1 MPSPLMTGTQSA
13 AAVDSPPGTEPAAAK
28 TKTNPKLIAVVF
40 SASLLYLAGLFYYAA
55 TRPIDGDEGFYTTA
69 ARLVWEGK
77 TPYKD
82 FFFQQAPL
90 LPYLYSWIWAVHPRS
105 LVAMRMLSAACG
117 GLEVLLLGL
126 GLISAKRLPTK
137 VALAAF
143 AAVLLN
149 PYSVSWNVVVKT
161 FAVANALMTIA
172 TICLYIAL
180 RSGRLRWFFA
190 SGLAL
195 GVCVST
201 RSLYGLLIPAVLLWM
216 FYQEF
221 RTSRR
226 PYPKSLTF
234 LAGALAGGLPMIF
247 SFVRDPHAFIFNN
260 LTYHHFDVGYMI
272 SANGRIIE
280 GYQSAGHV
288 FIVYFAMIGIR
299 LLIFH
304 PYFTIQFILA
314 ITGILSLRKLRR
326 QPEGSGASPYTES
339 DYLYFQLALLMLL
352 IYLATILPH
361 FPPYDQYFD
370 SPLVPLLIPFV
381 AEGLRVTFRAGRKR
395 VIALALAAPILFGV
409 EIGRETARDSW
420 HPVWQL
426 SCYRE
431 VTRVV
436 EANSGPDEVVMSFW
450 PGFVFESGRRYF
462 PGIEDHFVYRIMN
475 KISPEERARYHVI
488 SKDQVMRAITGR
500 EINVLVVHPWVI
512 EYYHDLSPR
521 ELQEFHEAVDAN
533 YSLVS
538 NIRDIAIYRRRPT
551 AAEMIAPSLV
561 RYRPNHDP
569 LLDWVYNGADIDR
582 QKVVW
587 ARDMGAAQNEKL
599 LRYYSDRRV
608 WLLEADEIPPTL
620 APYPRSRDERPL
632 AAAEERPGYS
642 RQ

>member
-1 MPSPLMTGTQSA
+1 MSPTPSALTTNTQRAVA
-13 AAVDSPPGTEPAAAK
+13 ADSQRGSDQAA
-28 TKTNPKLIAVVF
+28 TQTRTNSKLIAVVF
-40 SASLLYLAGLFYYAA
+40 FFSLLYLAGLFYYAA
-55 TRPIDGDEGFYTTA
+55 SRPIDGDEGFYTTA

-105 LVAMRMLSAACG
+105 LVAMRILSAACG

-126 GLISAKRLPTK
+126 WLISTKRLPSK

-161 FAVANALMTIA
+161 FAVANLLMTIA

-180 RSGRLRWFFA
+180 RSERLRWFFA
-190 SGLAL
+190 GGLAL
-195 GVCVST
+195 GVCVSA

-216 FYQEF
+216 LYQEF

-234 LAGALAGGLPMIF
+234 LAGALAGSLPMIF

-260 LTYHHFDVGYMI
+260 FTYHRFDVGYMW
-272 SANGRIIE
+272 ADGKIIE

-288 FIVYFAMIGIR
+288 FIVYFAMVGIR

-304 PYFTIQFILA
+304 PYFTLQFILA

-326 QPEGSGASPYTES
+326 QREGPYVSPYTAS
-339 DYLYFQLALLMLL
+339 DHLYFQLALLMLL
-352 IYLATILPH
+352 VYLVTILPH

-381 AEGLRVTFRAGRKR
+381 AEGLRVTFQAGKKR
-395 VIALALAAPILFGV
+395 VIAVALAAPILFAV
-409 EIGRETARDSW
+409 EISRETAQNSW
-420 HPVWQL
+420 NPAWQL

-431 VTRVV
+431 VTKVV

-462 PGIEDHFVYRIMN
+462 PGLENHFVYRIVN

-500 EINVLVVHPWVI
+500 KINLLVVPPLIV
-512 EYYHDLSPR
+512 EYYQNLSPR
-521 ELQEFHEAVDAN
+521 ELQEFHEAVDTN
-533 YSLVS
+533 YWLVS
-538 NIRDIAIYRRRPT
+538 KIRDVAIYRRRPPTDNPSYT
-551 AAEMIAPSLV
+551 APEQP
-561 RYRPNHDP
+561 H
-569 LLDWVYNGADIDR
+569 GAF
-582 QKVVW
+582 
-587 ARDMGAAQNEKL
+587 
-599 LRYYSDRRV
+599 
-608 WLLEADEIPPTL
+608 
-620 APYPRSRDERPL
+620 
-632 AAAEERPGYS
+632 
-642 RQ
+642 

>member
-1 MPSPLMTGTQSA
+1 MPSPLDTQSA
-13 AAVDSPPGTEPAAAK
+13 AVSSPPVAEPAAA
-28 TKTNPKLIAVVF
+28 TTRINSKLIAVVV
-40 SASLLYLAGLFYYAA
+40 SASLLYVAGLFYYAA

-117 GLEVLLLGL
+117 GLEVLLLGV
-126 GLISAKRLPTK
+126 GLISAKRLPTR

-161 FAVANALMTIA
+161 FAVANLLMTVS

-190 SGLAL
+190 GGLAL

-201 RSLYGLLIPAVLLWM
+201 RSLYGLLIPAVLLGLL
-216 FYQEF
+216 YQEF
-221 RTSRR
+221 RKRR
-226 PYPKSLTF
+226 PYAKSLTF
-234 LAGALAGGLPMIF
+234 LAGALIGGLPMIF

-260 LTYHHFDVGYMI
+260 VTYHHFDVGYMWQ
-272 SANGRIIE
+272 NGRIVE

-288 FIVYFAMIGIR
+288 LFVYFAKIGVR
-299 LLIFH
+299 LLMFH
-304 PYFTIQFILA
+304 PYFTIQLILA

-326 QPEGSGASPYTES
+326 QAEGSIASPYTES
-339 DYLYFQLALLMLL
+339 DYLYFQLALLMLVVYVVTVL
-352 IYLATILPH
+352 LP
-361 FPPYDQYFD
+361 FPPYDQHFD

-395 VIALALAAPILFGV
+395 VIALALAAPLLFAV
-409 EIGRETARDSW
+409 EIGRETAQNSG

-426 SCYRE
+426 SSYGE
-431 VTRVV
+431 ITRVV
-436 EANSGPDEVVMSFW
+436 EANSGADEVVMSFW
-450 PGFVFESGRRYF
+450 PGYLFESGRRYF
-462 PGIEDHFVYRIMN
+462 PGLEDHFVYRIMN

-500 EINVLVVHPWVI
+500 ETNLLVVPQWI
-512 EYYHDLSPR
+512 LEYYHALSPH
-521 ELQEFHEAVDAN
+521 EIEEFHEAVDAN

-538 NIRDIAIYRRRPT
+538 EIRGVAIYRRRP
-551 AAEMIAPSLV
+551 P
-561 RYRPNHDP
+561 
-569 LLDWVYNGADIDR
+569 
-582 QKVVW
+582 
-587 ARDMGAAQNEKL
+587 
-599 LRYYSDRRV
+599 
-608 WLLEADEIPPTL
+608 EIK
-620 APYPRSRDERPL
+620 
-632 AAAEERPGYS
+632 
-642 RQ
+642 